1 MSLRFY
7 PVILSG
13 GSGTRLWPMSRKL
26 LPKQFLALLSRH
38 TLLQETALRV
48 RPMAGCEPPIVVCN
62 DEQRFL
68 AADQLREIGI
78 QAAPMILEP
87 VGRNTAPAIAVAAL
101 AARERSP
108 DALLLILP
116 SDHTIT
122 KPEVFRQ
129 DAAIAL
135 DLASRGYLATFGIV
149 PGAPETGSGY
159 IERGSPL
166 QGSASKVATSR
177 ENPARPTAEGF
188 VASGRF
194 NVAKPGFRGARD
206 DA

>member
-78 QAAPMILEP
+78 QAAPMIREP

-149 PGAPETGSGY
+149 LGAPETGFGY
-159 IERGSPL
+159 IERGAPL
-166 QGSASKVATSR
+166 QRSEEHTP
-177 ENPARPTAEGF
+177 EL
-188 VASGRF
+188 
-194 NVAKPGFRGARD
+194 KP
-206 DA
+206 

>member
-68 AADQLREIGI
+68 AADQLREIGMEPAMRVGPLASCAPPI
-78 QAAPMILEP
+78 VGCTGKQRFLAADQLRELGTQAAPMILEP

-108 DALLLILP
+108 DALLLIL
-116 SDHTIT
+116 
-122 KPEVFRQ
+122 
-129 DAAIAL
+129 
-135 DLASRGYLATFGIV
+135 
-149 PGAPETGSGY
+149 
-159 IERGSPL
+159 
-166 QGSASKVATSR
+166 
-177 ENPARPTAEGF
+177 
-188 VASGRF
+188 
-194 NVAKPGFRGARD
+194 
-206 DA
+206 

>member
-68 AADQLREIGI
+68 AADQLREIGV

-87 VGRNTAPAIAVAAL
+87 VGRNTPPAIAVAAPAG
-101 AARERSP
+101 AARTSACSCCLRPTQSRAARVPARTPSGRSGSR
-108 DALLLILP
+108 A
-116 SDHTIT
+116 
-122 KPEVFRQ
+122 
-129 DAAIAL
+129 AAI
-135 DLASRGYLATFGIV
+135 
-149 PGAPETGSGY
+149 
-159 IERGSPL
+159 SPR
-166 QGSASKVATSR
+166 SASFPR
-177 ENPARPTAEGF
+177 R
-188 VASGRF
+188 R
-194 NVAKPGFRGARD
+194 R
-206 DA
+206 